1 MRYFLLTT
9 IVAFILLTFWVK
21 SAPVLPIDLL
31 ISQKVQAINF
41 PGFVHFMTI
50 LSNSGWGIKLF
61 TWVAVVAVSL
71 FLLGKR
77 LESVFVLL
85 LSGLD
90 AILFFG
96 LSRLINR
103 PRPTPNLI
111 HVDFTLNV
119 GGFPS
124 GHVLMIALVF
134 GFLIYLSVIY
144 VKKVWIKAVLI
155 SVFSGIILLMGL
167 ARINSGQ
174 HWPTDILGAYILAG
188 TGLIITIYFY
198 GFIRGLKLPSF
209 LARFLR
215 LPENR

>member
-85 LSGLD
+85 LSGMD

-144 VKKVWIKAVLI
+144 VKKVWIKTALI

-198 GFIRGLKLPSF
+198 GFVRGLKLPSF

>member
-21 SAPVLPIDLL
+21 SALVLPIDLL

-124 GHVLMIALVF
+124 GHVLMITLVF

-144 VKKVWIKAVLI
+144 IKRVWIKTVLI
-155 SVFSGIILLMGL
+155 SVFSGTILLMGL

-188 TGLIITIYFY
+188 MGLIITIYFY
-198 GFIRGLKLPSF
+198 GFVRGLKLPSF
-209 LARFLR
+209 LVRFLR